1 MLWIILAISLLVI
14 QIAAVMVLEHSRPYK
29 AIAWIVI
36 LLMVP
41 LFGFLLYCFIGKEYS
56 LKRFVSRTDRTA
68 LEQLEQQ
75 LSGRCRC
82 NRTEERSTPA
92 AMHLG
97 GIHSKLKHA
106 TPLPVTYGN
115 KITVFAE
122 GDKAFEDMLQAIAL
136 ARHHIHIEFYI
147 IRDDRLGSRFRQLLI
162 RKAQEGVKV
171 RLIYD
176 GIGCY
181 HKFGKSYLESLHEAG
196 AETGCFSPPLSSF
209 VKQRINYRNHRKI
222 VVVDGKIG
230 YFGGLN
236 IGDEYLG
243 RNPKIG
249 YWRDTFFRIE
259 GDAVLWIQY
268 TFLTDWHFVKGELA
282 VGPDYY
288 PHQDSKG
295 NERVQI
301 VKSGPDDPLLGLV
314 FSCFI
319 SARSRIY
326 IESPY
331 FVPEPGVMMALKTA
345 ALGGVDVRV
354 ILPAVPDSKIVYW
367 ASLSYVQDLL
377 QSGVRFFLYEK
388 GFIHAKV
395 TIADDLAFS
404 GSANMDF
411 RSFCGQFELDAFF
424 YDRKTVERLLRD
436 FYSDLNVSKEI
447 RLRQYEK
454 RPQLQKYKEVFARLL
469 SPLF

>member
-14 QIAAVMVLEHSRPYK
+14 QIIAVILLEYSRPYK

-36 LLMVP
+36 VLMVP

-56 LKRFVSRTDRTA
+56 LKRSASRADHTA
-68 LEQLEQQ
+68 LEQIEKQ
-75 LSGRCRC
+75 LSGRCRHK
-82 NRTEERSTPA
+82 REEERGTPA
-92 AMHLG
+92 ALPE

-106 TPLPVTYGN
+106 ASLPVTYGN
-115 KITVFAE
+115 KTTVYAE
-122 GDKAFEDMLQAIAL
+122 GEEAFEDMLQAIAL
-136 ARHHIHIEFYI
+136 AKHHVHIEFYI
-147 IRDDRLGSRFRQLLI
+147 IRDDHLGSRFRQLLT
-162 RKAQEGVKV
+162 RKAEEGVKV

-181 HKFGKSYLESLHEAG
+181 HKLGKSYMRRLHEAG
-196 AETGCFSPPLSSF
+196 VETGCFSPPLSSF
-209 VKQRINYRNHRKI
+209 YKQCLNYRNHRKI
-222 VVVDGKIG
+222 VVVDGEIA

-268 TFLTDWHFVKGELA
+268 TFLTDWHFVKGELVA
-282 VGPDYY
+282 GPDYY
-288 PHQDSKG
+288 PLQDSKG

-301 VKSGPDDPLLGLV
+301 VKSGPDDPLQELI
-314 FSCFI
+314 FSCFV
-319 SARSRIY
+319 SARRRIY

-331 FVPEPGVMMALKTA
+331 FVPEASVMSALKTA
-345 ALGGVDVRV
+345 ALSGVDVRV
-354 ILPAVPDSKIVYW
+354 VLPAVPDSKVVYW
-367 ASLSYVQDLL
+367 ASLSYVQELL
-377 QSGVRFFLYEK
+377 QTGVRFFLYEK

-424 YDRKTVERLLRD
+424 YNRKTVDRLLRD

-447 RLRQYEK
+447 KLGQYEK